1 MNAHSNTTTNTRHRR
16 GHLAARTLAAGLL
29 LATAMAAEVHAS
41 PTVGTSPIYSGP
53 APTYGGDPAIGETQE
68 SYLARTGDQMPVAW
82 LTSGSSPVFGGDPA
96 AGETDDSYF
105 ARTGHHL
112 PSHTGDKGA

>member
-1 MNAHSNTTTNTRHRR
+1 MNTLSNITSNSRHRR
-16 GHLAARTLAAGLL
+16 GRLAVRTLAAGLL

-41 PTVGTSPIYSGP
+41 PTVGTAPTYSGP

-68 SYLARTGDQMPVAW
+68 SYLARTGDQMPSTW
-82 LTSGSSPVFGGDPA
+82 PTSGSTPVFGGDPA

-105 ARTGHHL
+105 ARTGRHL
-112 PSHTGDKGA
+112 PSHTGDQEA

>member
-1 MNAHSNTTTNTRHRR
+1 MP
-16 GHLAARTLAAGLL
+16 LA
-29 LATAMAAEVHAS
+29 
-41 PTVGTSPIYSGP
+41 
-53 APTYGGDPAIGETQE
+53 GDI
-68 SYLARTGDQMPVAW
+68 ARTGDQMPVAW

-112 PSHTGDKGA
+112 PSHTGDKETQTWTR